1 MTNFLPDQHE
11 HKSCAII
18 FEGTRALQMLDK
30 FKSSYSK
37 CTIIQDDPSDRLTA
51 IIDSANDMSKHYYQ
65 LHAASVQTINIAK
78 SVEDALLIQIGMKE
92 PEKMQGLAICPGCL
106 QQAILSCEEV
116 LNSLKDIQEPVDW
129 TFKQALSLLLL
140 CS

>member
-1 MTNFLPDQHE
+1 MTNQFLGEQHE

-18 FEGTRALQMLDK
+18 FEGTRAFQMIDK
-30 FKSSYSK
+30 FKAGYKK
-37 CTIIQDDPSDRLTA
+37 CTTIQDAAINRLIA

-65 LHAASVQTINIAK
+65 LHAASVQTINITK
-78 SVEDALLIQIGMKE
+78 TVEDALLIQIGMKE

-116 LNSLKDIQEPVDW
+116 LQSLKDIQEV
-129 TFKQALSLLLL
+129 TKEYT
-140 CS
+140 